1 MDDINMERSGSQIT
15 ESGKLV
21 NDGIELQVKAQMNS
35 KMVRVVGSQTSV
47 LYPFQLEFV
56 SDQGNY

>member
-35 KMVRVVGSQTSV
+35 KMVRVHIGKKAFISSR
-47 LYPFQLEFV
+47 F
-56 SDQGNY
+56 S